1 MGPVR
6 REQIVR
12 ATIRCLA
19 REGYTRL
26 TMKQV
31 AREAGVSQG
40 ILHYYFADKRAML
53 AATLEAVTRDLDRR
67 VAAAQSR
74 TGRDARAR
82 LRALVRACLEVAV
95 SRPEFWVVFVEFW
108 GEMLHDRRLRDLNT
122 AVYSRTRRLIG
133 RLIAEGVRAG
143 RFRPRRPPPR
153 VRGRAG
159 SDRRPVAA
167 ADLRSRGVRRG
178 RGRAVLR
185 RRARPLPREGDT
197 MSAEAQAQ
205 ERARAYFKSKE
216 ALAPSE
222 VREQIV
228 AAFEALDAVLAT
240 VPPDR
245 AAEHPL
251 PGEWSVQEVVDHLVE
266 TYRPGVDE
274 LRCVLAGQRPPGEPI
289 PAALQSKAPLLRP
302 WSWLLNELRRAHRDV
317 VELIAGVPAD
327 FATAARV
334 PLVMVVNVTG
344 PTARAGL
351 CTGSRRSTGRPTRWR
366 RGGCTRSTT

>member
-12 ATIRCLA
+12 ATVRCLA

-26 TMKQV
+26 TMKKV

-122 AVYSRTRRLIG
+122 EVYSRTRRLIG

-143 RFRPRRPPPR
+143 RFRPVDP
-153 VRGRAG
+153 
-159 SDRRPVAA
+159 
-167 ADLRSRGVRRG
+167 
-178 RGRAVLR
+178 
-185 RRARPLPREGDT
+185 RRASAVVLGLIDGLSLQLTFDPEAFGV
-197 MSAEAQAQ
+197 AEA
-205 ERARAYFKSKE
+205 ARFCDD
-216 ALAPSE
+216 ALGRYLA
-222 VREQIV
+222 RE
-228 AAFEALDAVLAT
+228 T
-240 VPPDR
+240 P
-245 AAEHPL
+245 
-251 PGEWSVQEVVDHLVE
+251 
-266 TYRPGVDE
+266 
-274 LRCVLAGQRPPGEPI
+274 
-289 PAALQSKAPLLRP
+289 
-302 WSWLLNELRRAHRDV
+302 
-317 VELIAGVPAD
+317 
-327 FATAARV
+327 
-334 PLVMVVNVTG
+334 
-344 PTARAGL
+344 
-351 CTGSRRSTGRPTRWR
+351 
-366 RGGCTRSTT
+366 

>member
-1 MGPVR
+1 MGPLR

-67 VAAAQSR
+67 VVAAQSR

-133 RLIAEGVRAG
+133 RLIADGVRAG
-143 RFRPRRPPPR
+143 RFRPIDP
-153 VRGRAG
+153 
-159 SDRRPVAA
+159 
-167 ADLRSRGVRRG
+167 
-178 RGRAVLR
+178 
-185 RRARPLPREGDT
+185 RRASAVVLGLIDGLSLQLTFDPEAFGV
-197 MSAEAQAQ
+197 AEA
-205 ERARAYFKSKE
+205 ARFCDD
-216 ALAPSE
+216 ALGRYLA
-222 VREQIV
+222 RE
-228 AAFEALDAVLAT
+228 T
-240 VPPDR
+240 P
-245 AAEHPL
+245 
-251 PGEWSVQEVVDHLVE
+251 
-266 TYRPGVDE
+266 
-274 LRCVLAGQRPPGEPI
+274 
-289 PAALQSKAPLLRP
+289 
-302 WSWLLNELRRAHRDV
+302 
-317 VELIAGVPAD
+317 
-327 FATAARV
+327 
-334 PLVMVVNVTG
+334 
-344 PTARAGL
+344 
-351 CTGSRRSTGRPTRWR
+351 
-366 RGGCTRSTT
+366 

>member
-1 MGPVR
+1 MRPVR

-26 TMKQV
+26 TMKKV

-53 AATLEAVTRDLDRR
+53 AATLEVVTRDLDRR

-143 RFRPRRPPPR
+143 RFRPVDPH
-153 VRGRAG
+153 RA
-159 SDRRPVAA
+159 S
-167 ADLRSRGVRRG
+167 
-178 RGRAVLR
+178 AVVLGLIDGLSLQLTFDPE
-185 RRARPLPREGDT
+185 AFAV
-197 MSAEAQAQ
+197 AEA
-205 ERARAYFKSKE
+205 ARFCDD
-216 ALAPSE
+216 ALGRYLA
-222 VREQIV
+222 RE
-228 AAFEALDAVLAT
+228 T
-240 VPPDR
+240 P
-245 AAEHPL
+245 
-251 PGEWSVQEVVDHLVE
+251 
-266 TYRPGVDE
+266 
-274 LRCVLAGQRPPGEPI
+274 
-289 PAALQSKAPLLRP
+289 
-302 WSWLLNELRRAHRDV
+302 
-317 VELIAGVPAD
+317 
-327 FATAARV
+327 
-334 PLVMVVNVTG
+334 
-344 PTARAGL
+344 
-351 CTGSRRSTGRPTRWR
+351 
-366 RGGCTRSTT
+366 